1 MEDQFKWKIAPEEM
15 EFCYICQKGMTQ
27 ILLDETFNFQLY
39 LEFRHV
45 QVQCKKIMY
54 LCIYMYNVKKYV
66 LVHNLF
72 TLFEIL
78 VLSAYEGHVFL

>member
-45 QVQCKKIMY
+45 QVQCKK
-54 LCIYMYNVKKYV
+54 NYV
-66 LVHNLF
+66 LVH
-72 TLFEIL
+72 
-78 VLSAYEGHVFL
+78 GHVQCKKVCTCT